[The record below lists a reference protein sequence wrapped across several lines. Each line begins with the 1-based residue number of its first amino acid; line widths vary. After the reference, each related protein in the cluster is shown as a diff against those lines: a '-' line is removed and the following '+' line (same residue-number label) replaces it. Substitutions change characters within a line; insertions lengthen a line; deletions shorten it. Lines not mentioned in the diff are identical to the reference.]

1 MLCFFKFLPWD
12 IGGRGGTV
20 SGRDEAGLIKGRM
33 PAIDINRS
41 HDRPSS
47 SIPATTKGGLRV

>member
-12 IGGRGGTV
+12 IGGGTV